1 MHQLTE
7 GNITKQ
13 LIQLALPLILAN
25 FLQQLYNTIDAWV
38 VGRYLGQEAFAAIG
52 VGGTVMNLFIFVL
65 MGACSGVGIIWAQL
79 YGKNDLPAFRR
90 EGFQALAAGV
100 GFMLGGSSAG
110 GWAQG
115 VSYMQIVALFY
126 FLCFICFSVY

>member
-1 MHQLTE
+1 M
-7 GNITKQ
+7 
-13 LIQLALPLILAN
+13 
-25 FLQQLYNTIDAWV
+25 
-38 VGRYLGQEAFAAIG
+38 GQEAFAAIG